1 MIEADTDF
9 ERVPAVRAT
18 SNEISMVDVEVVVV
32 VHVEVA
38 AVATA
43 VVEIVPD
50 ELAVEVVFD

>member
-18 SNEISMVDVEVVVV
+18 SNEISMVDEVVMVA
-32 VHVEVA
+32 HVEAA
-38 AVATA
+38 AVATV